1 MKRAVLLVAL
11 ALCSCGRAPSTDPK
25 SLQRIEVNNGV
36 NSASIYCRNGWQVVA
51 FGGGI
56 MLDID
61 RAGNKIPCNE
71 NVTAPPP
78 IPEKPRL

>member
-1 MKRAVLLVAL
+1 MKKIIFIVVFLLA
-11 ALCSCGRAPSTDPK
+11 ACGHAPS
-25 SLQRIEVNNGV
+25 NNGKNTLSTIENARSEV
-36 NSASIYCRNGWQVVA
+36 YCRNGWQVIIFA
-51 FGGGI
+51 GGL

-78 IPEKPRL
+78 NPQKSRL